1 MQLCVWERPW
11 KGFSKGLQGSVA
23 LPALAP
29 VQGNR
34 FWPPDLPISRAEC
47 CSPWCLPPFFS
58 VEHLLLCIQE
68 HHREHM
74 IGETRQVAFPSRVV
88 RALPPSVLVWGV
100 CLTWGPSSRQA
111 GLGLWSLHLP
121 QRPGR

>member
-74 IGETRQVAFPSRVV
+74 IGEIGGLPFPGSEGASTLSVGVGRVPNV
-88 RALPPSVLVWGV
+88 GSQLTAGRPGSLESSPPSEAWEVE
-100 CLTWGPSSRQA
+100 
-111 GLGLWSLHLP
+111 
-121 QRPGR
+121 